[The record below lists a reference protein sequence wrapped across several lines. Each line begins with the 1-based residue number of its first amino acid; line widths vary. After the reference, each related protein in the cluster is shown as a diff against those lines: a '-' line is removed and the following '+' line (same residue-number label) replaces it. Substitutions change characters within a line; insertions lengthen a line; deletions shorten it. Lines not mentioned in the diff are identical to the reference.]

1 MVDVVSMVVKH
12 FMEFEI
18 YREKNILRNFIIYPE
33 IYSTNKLKI
42 KFKHQKFKKLVVYN
56 MRGAATCGA
65 VNNY

>member
-33 IYSTNKLKI
+33 INSTNKLKI
-42 KFKHQKFKKLVVYN
+42 KFKH
-56 MRGAATCGA
+56 
-65 VNNY
+65 

>member
-42 KFKHQKFKKLVVYN
+42 KFKH
-56 MRGAATCGA
+56 
-65 VNNY
+65 